1 MTADESLTACADLV
15 RAGDPDR
22 FLATMAAPPAQRGP
36 LFTLYAFNLEVA
48 RAPYLTEEPVIAE
61 MRLQWWRDVVAAAG
75 SGAARAHE
83 VAAPLHALIA
93 AQGLP
98 VPVLDTLIAVRRWDC
113 WREAQDDL
121 TGYLEATGAGLMWLA
136 AKALGAGAEVEPA
149 SRAAGWASG
158 LANYL
163 RAVPALQARGRL
175 PLADSTR
182 TAIAAL
188 AGQGL
193 ERLAQARAG
202 PVGPAA
208 AALRSAWLAGPI
220 LRQAARDPSAVTEGR
235 LEVAEVRRRGGML
248 WRSLRGGW

>member
-1 MTADESLTACADLV
+1 MRVDPDVAACAALV
-15 RAGDPDR
+15 GGGDPDR
-22 FLATMAAPPAQRGP
+22 FLATMAAPPDQRAG
-36 LFTLYAFNLEVA
+36 LFVLYAFNLEIA
-48 RAPYLTEEPVIAE
+48 RAPYLTEEPMIAE
-61 MRLQWWRDVVAAAG
+61 MRLQWWRDVVASAG

-93 AQGLP
+93 ARGLP

-113 WREAQDDL
+113 WRERQDDL
-121 TGYLEATGAGLMWLA
+121 PGYLEATGAGLMWLA

-182 TAIAAL
+182 PAIVAL

-193 ERLAQARAG
+193 ERLSQARAG

-220 LRQAARDPSAVTEGR
+220 LRQVMRDPAAVAEGR
-235 LEVAEVRRRGGML
+235 LGLSEFRRRGGLL
-248 WRSLRGGW
+248 WRSAIGGW